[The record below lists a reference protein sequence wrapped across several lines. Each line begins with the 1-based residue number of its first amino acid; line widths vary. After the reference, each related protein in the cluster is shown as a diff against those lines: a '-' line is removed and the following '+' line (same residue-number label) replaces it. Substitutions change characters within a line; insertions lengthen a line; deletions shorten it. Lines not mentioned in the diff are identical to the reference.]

1 MKEIKFAGKLE
12 CNFNTQLKRHMDNVG
27 SKLNDLVDAIKLAR
41 KDGYNIKVDIS
52 HLEKEALVNI
62 ETNKTKEYLVR
73 IRVDKTE
80 LDEAIKKLK
89 KLNKLAKKYE
99 QPKPIFN
106 INGGLSESSVLKI
119 FKVIE
124 EEMKEKEKMN

>member
-52 HLEKEALVNI
+52 KLEKEEMKREVANL
-62 ETNKTKEYLVR
+62 KEKANC
-73 IRVDKTE
+73 IRQDTLIVKINACST
-80 LDEAIKKLK
+80 LS
-89 KLNKLAKKYE
+89 KLNELVEKANEMRKEHNCNCTLF
-99 QPKPIFN
+99 I
-106 INGGLSESSVLKI
+106 KI
-119 FKVIE
+119 I
-124 EEMKEKEKMN
+124 

>member
-52 HLEKEALVNI
+52 HLEKEELVNI

-73 IRVDKTE
+73 IRVDKT
-80 LDEAIKKLK
+80 
-89 KLNKLAKKYE
+89 
-99 QPKPIFN
+99 
-106 INGGLSESSVLKI
+106 
-119 FKVIE
+119 
-124 EEMKEKEKMN
+124 